1 MHAVTTNLLGVNLVT
16 WDNSTGTS
24 QTESL
29 EEAAGIDMFRIPGGS
44 GADGW
49 HFNSSTGTPDYPEF
63 LSAIDAVNG
72 TGLVTTDYGSGSPQE
87 AAAELAYTD
96 GSTTDTTSLNAATPT
111 GIDDIEWVNGAWQTE
126 NWDTVGFW
134 ASLRGASPITPN
146 DGLNFLR
153 VNHPAAWTNITYW
166 EIGNEEYGSWETD
179 NHGTAGP
186 NGSTGN
192 QHDPATYAKF
202 AAEFAALAAEIQSKA
217 GLPMVSIGIDSGNP
231 NGNGDNNW
239 TKNVLADGYTA
250 ANNNFVPGF
259 ISDHNYVQGP
269 GGEND
274 SNLLNSTV
282 TQSGNIDDWATRY
295 SDYETSLDATVGSTN
310 AATVKIMAT
319 EYNSVYSNPGKQST
333 SLVNGL
339 FTAESLGILL
349 DSNYV
354 AGINWDLRN
363 GWGTGNNNSNLLYG
377 WRRGRRLW
385 DPGRRQQRPQLRH
398 QRAVPRLFRLAA
410 WLEDHQERRRGGF
423 GLEQLQRAVY
433 VCRDGGQ
440 RRPRPAGDQHQCGG
454 GDHQSVQYLGVQSE
468 RRGDGLAIWQDAG
481 HGPEE
486 QP

>member
-1 MHAVTTNLLGVNLVT
+1 M
-16 WDNSTGTS
+16 
-24 QTESL
+24 
-29 EEAAGIDMFRIPGGS
+29 
-44 GADGW
+44 
-49 HFNSSTGTPDYPEF
+49 
-63 LSAIDAVNG
+63 
-72 TGLVTTDYGSGSPQE
+72 
-87 AAAELAYTD
+87 
-96 GSTTDTTSLNAATPT
+96 
-111 GIDDIEWVNGAWQTE
+111 NGAWQTE

-282 TQSGNIDDWATRY
+282 TQSGNIDDWAT
-295 SDYETSLDATVGSTN
+295 
-310 AATVKIMAT
+310 
-319 EYNSVYSNPGKQST
+319 P
-333 SLVNGL
+333 
-339 FTAESLGILL
+339 
-349 DSNYV
+349 
-354 AGINWDLRN
+354 
-363 GWGTGNNNSNLLYG
+363 
-377 WRRGRRLW
+377 
-385 DPGRRQQRPQLRH
+385 
-398 QRAVPRLFRLAA
+398 LFRLRNLARRHGGKHKCRNR
-410 WLEDHQERRRGGF
+410 EDHGHRIQL
-423 GLEQLQRAVY
+423 GL
-433 VCRDGGQ
+433 
-440 RRPRPAGDQHQCGG
+440 
-454 GDHQSVQYLGVQSE
+454 
-468 RRGDGLAIWQDAG
+468 
-481 HGPEE
+481 
-486 QP
+486 